1 LAEVL
6 ESHHYGYRAVWDP
19 LSLHQRNLILA
30 IAQGFTERLH
40 SQRMVFDLGL
50 GSPSTVSKNLKTLIE
65 RELLQKTASAV
76 SFVDPF
82 FGHWLRRRM
91 T

>member
-1 LAEVL
+1 ML
-6 ESHHYGYRAVWDP
+6 EAHHYGYRAVWDP
-19 LSLHQRNLILA
+19 LSLHQRNLVLA

-50 GSPSTVSKNLKTLIE
+50 GSPSTVSKNLKTLTD
-65 RELLQKTASAV
+65 RELLQKSGSGV

-82 FGHWLRRRM
+82 FGHWLLRRM